1 MIELNCEWLHS
12 QAYLNCYT
20 VETINGE
27 QAICV
32 QTHHRWL
39 DNTPLTFYISPYG
52 DKLLIS
58 DEGET
63 LFHFNSV
70 GLLSN
75 KRSWRKVRELLSYT
89 QSDVVLEDDGEI
101 LCMTT
106 PENAA
111 IALADYTAAL
121 CALLCYEQEIS
132 QLPTEVVDFAD
143 EVEFYLKAWK
153 PNQMLISSPKIKG
166 ISGHE
171 YLFDFQLGN
180 QLILA
185 INPTPNAVGSA
196 MRRIGDV
203 LSGGE
208 LDNRTI
214 LVIVDNRSDQLFEQ
228 QKAEEEISIIST
240 LAKAVPFT
248 NLMATVEKHQS
259 TNTAH

>member
-20 VETINGE
+20 VETINGK

-39 DNTPLTFYISPYG
+39 DNTPLTFYVSPVG

-63 LFHFNSV
+63 LFHFSSV

-75 KRSWRKVRELLSYT
+75 RRNWRKIRELLSYT

-111 IALADYTAAL
+111 IALADYTSAL
-121 CALLCYEQEIS
+121 CTLLRYEQKIS
-132 QLPTEVVDFAD
+132 LLPTEVVYFAD

-153 PNQMLISSPKIKG
+153 PNKTLLTSPKIKG

-171 YLFDFQLGN
+171 YRFDFQLDN
-180 QLILA
+180 RLILA

-203 LSGGE
+203 LSGAE
-208 LDNRTI
+208 LDDRKI
-214 LVIVDNRSDQLFEQ
+214 LVIVDDRSDQLFEQ

-248 NLMATVEKHQS
+248 NLIETVEKHQS
-259 TNTAH
+259 TIATH

>member
-39 DNTPLTFYISPYG
+39 DNTPVTFYISPYG

-70 GLLSN
+70 GLLSG

-89 QSDVVLEDDGEI
+89 QSQIVLEDDGEI
-101 LCMTT
+101 LCMVK
-106 PENAA
+106 PEFAA
-111 IALADYTAAL
+111 IALADYISAL
-121 CALLCYEQEIS
+121 CMLIRYEQEITE
-132 QLPTEVVDFAD
+132 LPTEIVDFAE

-153 PNQMLISSPKIKG
+153 PNQSLQLSPKIKG

-171 YLFDFQLGN
+171 YTFDFQLGS
-180 QLILA
+180 QIILA

-208 LDNRTI
+208 LDNRQI

-240 LAKAVPFT
+240 LAKAIPFT
-248 NLMATVEKHQS
+248 NLVSAIEKQQ
-259 TNTAH
+259 TAKLH